1 MTVTPEQQG
10 RNDTRS
16 DASAAN
22 LFEGG
27 ALGFMD
33 RVGDAMTKRFDE
45 MYSSEN
51 LHKMMDKALENLPPE
66 IREGLSQLFNALSGA
81 LSGNDPAKSQEYET
95 IKEVY
100 GTGGTDNEAVRM
112 ASNFAQR
119 DDAQFAAAVTI
130 GNGSGAIT
138 EVNGIQYVNGKPVND
153 SDDDDAEAL
162 EEMADQMERER
173 KWSEETH
180 RFGDVEMSG
189 DEWEE
194 LSEQLSGNTPLR
206 KRMIERLMAQG
217 QSQKQAEETVD
228 KAAEVSHIMNVPES
242 QRTPEQRRI
251 LTEAEKKPGVAQ
263 VIKWGAEAR
272 SNEVSRDESYA
283 PMGADRNVS
292 VQNRTDAFAS
302 DIDLSG
308 AGMRRSISNEGTT
321 HTFPSAPDLTAAHA
335 KAVAATEPLERGP
348 QQIAAATV
356 KPPAP
361 AANMSGLDV

>member
-251 LTEAEKKPGVAQ
+251 LTEAEKQPSVGQ
-263 VIKWGAEAR
+263 VIKWGAETQ
-272 SNEVSRDESYA
+272 SNEVSRNRSNESVYA
-283 PMGADRNVS
+283 GRAESVSQGADIFS
-292 VQNRTDAFAS
+292 
-302 DIDLSG
+302 
-308 AGMRRSISNEGTT
+308 
-321 HTFPSAPDLTAAHA
+321 SAPSLTAEHA
-335 KAVAATEPLERGP
+335 KAVAATEPLDRRP
-348 QQIAAATV
+348 QQIAEATV

>member
-1 MTVTPEQQG
+1 
-10 RNDTRS
+10 
-16 DASAAN
+16 
-22 LFEGG
+22 
-27 ALGFMD
+27 MD

-153 SDDDDAEAL
+153 GEDDDAEAL

-242 QRTPEQRRI
+242 QRTAEQRKI
-251 LTEAEKKPGVAQ
+251 LIEAEQKPDVGK
-263 VIKWGAEAR
+263 VIKWGA
-272 SNEVSRDESYA
+272 D
-283 PMGADRNVS
+283 
-292 VQNRTDAFAS
+292 VQNNRTQRNEISSAIGASMSESIQSRTDLLASNVDAGPKISASKEDITRTFA
-302 DIDLSG
+302 
-308 AGMRRSISNEGTT
+308 
-321 HTFPSAPDLTAAHA
+321 SAPDLTAAHA
-335 KAVAATEPLERGP
+335 KAVAATEPLEGGA
-348 QQIAAATV
+348 QQMAAASV